1 MPARRDEDGAKAV
14 DEYYPL
20 GMRIYRQA
28 VHIRLRVSVAINEER
43 KRATWSITRLSS
55 DVKTSPEHF

>member
-43 KRATWSITRLSS
+43 KEPLGVLRASQAT
-55 DVKTSPEHF
+55 